1 MMPSAVSEES
11 SRGQAERRPLRAS
24 AVHAP
29 APVQSERTGAGR
41 PRRLRLDGSRNRVMI
56 IEDERIIRES
66 LGGLLEEEGY
76 EIWFAENGQDALGR
90 LRAGTLPD
98 IIVLDLRMP
107 IMDGWEFR
115 AAQKEDP
122 RLRGIPVIAVSAD
135 RSAPAVAISAQAYLR
150 KPLDISEL
158 LRTLDRILF
167 ESEWNRMSARLAE
180 AERLASLGRVAAGVG
195 HEINNPLTFAVLN
208 VSQTLDKLKSMQAW
222 LDRLPADSAGLS
234 KTKSDLSLM
243 LEMLGDSRVGM
254 ERIGQT
260 VSNLQR
266 LSRQG
271 PHDRGALDLSKVI
284 EQSISM
290 VWNQIRHRARL
301 TKRLAEVPPVRG
313 DAAALGQVF
322 LNLLINAAQAIPEG
336 DAERN
341 EIVVSTRT
349 VGGEVVVEVQD
360 TGQGIAP
367 EDLPH
372 VFEPFFTTKA
382 AELGTGLGLS
392 ISRQTVT
399 DHGGRIEIESDVGRG
414 TLFRVF
420 LPLAPADELLSDGE
434 SQATPA
440 PEPKAAPEQARILV
454 IDDEPLM
461 GRVIRA
467 ALAGTYD
474 VVVVS
479 RATEAFE
486 RLAADPSFDLILCDV
501 VMPDVGGPEVY
512 ATVCER
518 WPRLAKRLVF
528 MTGGAF
534 TPATKEF
541 VARRQTPLLAK
552 PFHVDELTSL
562 VRDCLKRA

>member
-1 MMPSAVSEES
+1 MTRFVGLEDQPSRNVGAVRLQVSGAAK
-11 SRGQAERRPLRAS
+11 RGQTRTRRM
-24 AVHAP
+24 
-29 APVQSERTGAGR
+29 R
-41 PRRLRLDGSRNRVMI
+41 PDGTRHHVLLV
-56 IEDERIIRES
+56 EDEQIIRES
-66 LGGLLEEEGY
+66 LGSLLEDEGY
-76 EIWFAENGQDALGR
+76 QVSSAENGQEALTG
-90 LRAGTLPD
+90 LKGGALPD

-122 RLRGIPVIAVSAD
+122 RLRGIPVIATSAD
-135 RSAPAVAISAQAYLR
+135 RSAPALAISAQAYLR
-150 KPLDISEL
+150 KPVDLSEL

-195 HEINNPLTFAVLN
+195 HEINNPLTFAALN
-208 VSQTLDKLKSMQAW
+208 VSQSLDRLAALRAW
-222 LDRLPADSAGLS
+222 VDRLPADVPGVADARA
-234 KTKSDLSLM
+234 KVNLM
-243 LEMLGDSRVGM
+243 VEMLDDSKVGL

-260 VSNLQR
+260 VGNLQR

-271 PHDRGALDLSKVI
+271 PQDRGALDLPKVL

-290 VWNQIRHRARL
+290 AWNQVRHCAQL
-301 TKRLAEVPPVRG
+301 VKRLDPVPAVRG

-336 DAERN
+336 EAERN
-341 EIVVSTRT
+341 EIVVSTQV
-349 VGGEVVVEVQD
+349 VGGEIVVEFRD
-360 TGQGIAP
+360 TGRGIAP

-399 DHGGRIEIESDVGRG
+399 DHGGRIELESEVGKG
-414 TLFRVF
+414 TTSRVF
-420 LPLAPADELLSDGE
+420 LPAAEGEAPSLP
-434 SQATPA
+434 ATPA
-440 PEPKAAPEQARILV
+440 VPQTKPPRRARILV
-454 IDDEPLM
+454 IDDEPLI

-467 ALAGTYD
+467 SVGGEHD
-474 VVVVS
+474 VVVVN
-479 RATEAFE
+479 R
-486 RLAADPSFDLILCDV
+486 AADAFDRLSSDSAFDLVLCDL

-512 ATVCER
+512 ATISAK
-518 WPRLAKRLVF
+518 WPKLASRFVV

-534 TPATKEF
+534 TPATQEF
-541 VARRQTPLLAK
+541 VGRGLTPVLTK
-552 PFHVDELTSL
+552 PFHVEELNTLVENSLRTS
-562 VRDCLKRA
+562 

>member
-1 MMPSAVSEES
+1 MVAPHH
-11 SRGQAERRPLRAS
+11 RG
-24 AVHAP
+24 H
-29 APVQSERTGAGR
+29 GGR
-41 PRRLRLDGSRNRVMI
+41 PRRVRADGSRNRVMI

-76 EIWFAENGQDALGR
+76 EIWFAENGQEALTK
-90 LRAGTLPD
+90 LRGGALPD
-98 IIVLDLRMP
+98 VIVLDLRMP
-107 IMDGWEFR
+107 VMDGWEFR

-122 RLRGIPVIAVSAD
+122 RLRGIPVIACSAD

-150 KPLDISEL
+150 KPLDVSEL

-167 ESEWNRMSARLAE
+167 ESEWNRMSLRLAE

-208 VSQTLDKLKSMQAW
+208 VSQTLDRVEALRSWIQLVPQNAV
-222 LDRLPADSAGLS
+222 AGLERA
-234 KTKSDLSLM
+234 KADLALM
-243 LEMLGDSRVGM
+243 VEMLGDSRIGL

-260 VSNLQR
+260 VGNLQR

-271 PHDRGALDLSKVI
+271 PQDRGALDLPKII

-301 TKRLAEVPPVRG
+301 TKRLADVPAIRG

-336 DAERN
+336 DTERN
-341 EIVVSTRT
+341 EIVVTTRALLA
-349 VGGEVVVEVQD
+349 EVVVEVSD
-360 TGQGIAP
+360 TGQGISP

-399 DHGGRIEIESDVGRG
+399 DHGGRIEIESEVGKG
-414 TLFRVF
+414 TVFRVF
-420 LPLAPADELLSDGE
+420 LPQAP
-434 SQATPA
+434 
-440 PEPKAAPEQARILV
+440 PEAAPPAAEPSPAEHKSGVRPARARILV

-467 ALAGTYD
+467 ALAGAHD

-479 RATEAFE
+479 RAAEAFE
-486 RLAADPSFDLILCDV
+486 LLASDAAFDLVLCDV
-501 VMPDVGGPEVY
+501 VMPDGGGPEVY
-512 ATVCER
+512 ATISQR
-518 WPRLAKRLVF
+518 WPQLTKRLVF

-541 VARRQTPLLAK
+541 VAREQTPLLPK
-552 PFHVDELTSL
+552 PFHVDELTAL
-562 VRDCLKRA
+562 VRDCLKKA